1 MNIKHSK
8 YKNTGILFELLVR
21 QVTADTLNGTDS
33 AALKLIQKFF
43 VKSELGKEYKLYETL
58 AKNTALTEGKAN
70 VMIQTLLETSKKLN
84 RGILRR
90 EKYNL
95 INEIKKSYNL
105 EEFFKTK
112 LPHYK
117 TFAAFYTLAEIQNTD
132 VLVDADII
140 VNNKMTLLE
149 HLSTSQIQ
157 TQQVEA
163 EILREFQS
171 YDKDT
176 RMLTYRILI
185 EKFNG
190 KYSNLYDS
198 QKEILRQYIN
208 SVDSTPVLKEFY
220 NTKVSEIKLALNEL
234 NSKVTDKAV
243 QIKINEVTNLIN
255 ELDKNAK
262 VSSDDIVNI
271 LQYCEL
277 YEELKTANETIKWNW
292 IRRRY
297 S

>member
-8 YKNTGILFELLVR
+8 YKNAGILFELLVR
-21 QVTADTLNGTDS
+21 QVTSDTLNGANS
-33 AALKLIQKFF
+33 SALKLIQKFF

-58 AKNTALTEGKAN
+58 AKNTSLTEGKAN

-84 RGILRR
+84 RGALRR

-95 INEIKKSYNL
+95 INEIKKHYNL

-117 TFAAFYTLAEIQNTD
+117 TFAAFYTLTEIQNSD
-132 VLVDADII
+132 VLVDANII

-149 HLSTSQIQ
+149 HLSTSIIK
-157 TQQVEA
+157 TERVEA
-163 EILREFQS
+163 EVLREFQS

-176 RMLTYRILI
+176 RMLTYRILM

-190 KYSNLYDS
+190 KYSNLHES

-208 SVDSTPVLKEFY
+208 SVDSTPVLREFY
-220 NTKVSEIKLALNEL
+220 NSKVVEIKTALTEL
-234 NSKVTDKAV
+234 NTKVTDKAV
-243 QIKINEVTNLIN
+243 QIKINEVTNLIT
-255 ELDKNAK
+255 ELDKNTK
-262 VSSDDIVNI
+262 VLSEDIVNI
-271 LQYCEL
+271 LQYFEL
-277 YEELKTANETIKWNW
+277 YEELKAANETLK
-292 IRRRY
+292 
-297 S
+297 

>member
-21 QVTADTLNGTDS
+21 QVTADTLNGNDS

-84 RGILRR
+84 RGFLRR

-117 TFAAFYTLAEIQNTD
+117 TFAAFYTLVEIQNTD
-132 VLVDADII
+132 ALVDADII

-149 HLSTSQIQ
+149 HLSTSQIK
-157 TQQVEA
+157 TEQVEA

-220 NTKVSEIKLALNEL
+220 NTKVSEIKLALTEL

-243 QIKINEVTNLIN
+243 QIKINEVTNLIT
-255 ELDKNAK
+255 ELDKTAK
-262 VSSDDIVNI
+262 VSSEDIINI

-277 YEELKTANETIKWNW
+277 YEELKAANETIK
-292 IRRRY
+292 
-297 S
+297 

>member
-21 QVTADTLNGTDS
+21 QVTSDTLNGTNS
-33 AALKLIQKFF
+33 AALNLIQKYF

-58 AKNTALTEGKAN
+58 SKNTSLTEGKAN

-84 RGILRR
+84 RGVLRR

-95 INEIKKSYNL
+95 INEIKKHYNL

-149 HLSTSQIQ
+149 HLSTSQIK
-157 TQQVEA
+157 TERVEA
-163 EILREFQS
+163 EVLKEFQS

-176 RMLTYRILI
+176 RMLTYRILM

-190 KYSNLYDS
+190 KYTNLYDS
-198 QKEILRQYIN
+198 QKEILREYIN
-208 SVDSTPVLKEFY
+208 SVDSTPVLREFY
-220 NTKVSEIKLALNEL
+220 NSKVVEVKNALTEL
-234 NSKVTDKAV
+234 NLKITDKAV
-243 QIKINEVTNLIN
+243 QIKINEVTNLIT
-255 ELDKNAK
+255 ELDKNSK
-262 VSSDDIVNI
+262 VSSEDIVNI
-271 LQYCEL
+271 LQYFEL
-277 YEELKTANETIKWNW
+277 YEELKAANGTTK
-292 IRRRY
+292 
-297 S
+297 

>member
-8 YKNTGILFELLVR
+8 YKNTGILFKLLVR
-21 QVTADTLNGTDS
+21 QVTADTLNGTNS

-58 AKNTALTEGKAN
+58 AKNTALTEGRAN
-70 VMIQTLLETSKKLN
+70 VMIQTLLETSKRLN
-84 RGILRR
+84 RGTLRR

-95 INEIKKSYNL
+95 INEIKKHYNL

-117 TFAAFYTLAEIQNTD
+117 TFAAFYTLVEVQNINT
-132 VLVDADII
+132 LVDANVI

-157 TQQVEA
+157 TERVEA

-176 RMLTYRILI
+176 RMLTYRILM

-190 KYSNLYDS
+190 KYSDLHES

-220 NTKVSEIKLALNEL
+220 NSKVIEVKTALTEL

-243 QIKINEVTNLIN
+243 QIKINEVTNLIT
-255 ELDKNAK
+255 ELDKTAK
-262 VSSDDIVNI
+262 VSSEDIVNI
-271 LQYCEL
+271 LQYFEL
-277 YEELKTANETIKWNW
+277 YEELKTANETSKW
-292 IRRRY
+292 I
-297 S
+297 

>member
-21 QVTADTLNGTDS
+21 QVTADTLNGS
-33 AALKLIQKFF
+33 NSPALNIIQKFF

-58 AKNTALTEGKAN
+58 VKNTSLTEGRAN
-70 VMIQTLLETSKKLN
+70 VMIQTLLESIKKLN
-84 RGILRR
+84 RSNLRR

-95 INEIKKSYNL
+95 INEIKKHYNL

-117 TFAAFYTLAEIQNTD
+117 TFAAFYTLSEIQNTD

-140 VNNKMTLLE
+140 VSNKMTLLE
-149 HLSTSQIQ
+149 HLSTSQIK
-157 TQQVEA
+157 TEVVEA
-163 EILREFQS
+163 EVLREFQS

-176 RMLTYRILI
+176 RMLTYRILM

-190 KYSNLYDS
+190 KYTNLHES

-220 NTKVSEIKLALNEL
+220 NTKVVEVKTALAEL
-234 NSKVTDKAV
+234 NSKISDKAV
-243 QIKINEVTNLIN
+243 QIKINEVTNLIT
-255 ELDKNAK
+255 ELDKTAK
-262 VSSDDIVNI
+262 VSSEDIVNI
-271 LQYCEL
+271 LQYFEL
-277 YEELKTANETIKWNW
+277 YEELKTAHETSK
-292 IRRRY
+292 
-297 S
+297 